1 MMAFTGWGYPGSA
14 FDASDKPALWNFIE
28 RRLGLTRARPTPPI
42 DAKTIA
48 VPASRLDAASAE
60 ALRALLGAENFTTDG
75 ETRLLHSFG
84 KSYRDLLRAR
94 RGEIGRVP
102 DAVAFPESAAQVAE
116 IFAVARSRRLKVIP
130 FGGGTNIVG
139 GVEPSPAWDGGVLTV
154 SLRRMNRLLALDE
167 ISQVAT
173 LEAGALGPELEAAL
187 NARGWT
193 LGHFPDSFEYS
204 TLGGWLATR
213 SAGMQSDARG
223 KIEDMVVALTCVTP
237 AGTIET
243 RAVPRGATGP
253 DLNQL
258 LVGSE
263 GIFGII
269 TSATMRVHRLA
280 TREYRGLL
288 MPDFATGVEFMQRC
302 WREGVPPSTMRL
314 SNPEETQLS
323 FTLKSPGSAWSRWF
337 SAAAKTYLRV
347 GRGFDFERVCLMIV
361 GWEGAAEDVAR
372 RRDRALALA
381 RECNAFD
388 AGVSA
393 GDSWFARKY
402 EYPLLRDLIMDI
414 GGMADVT
421 EASVLWKDA
430 LPVYEKVNAGLRQ
443 AVARDGVPGYI
454 GCHLSHVY
462 AHGVCLYFTFAA
474 AREPGNELAQYLRL
488 KKLAVDLLVSSGA
501 SLSHHHSIGYEHL
514 PWMRDYAG
522 APALA
527 AWRGVKAALDPDNL
541 CNPGKL
547 LPSAESA
554 LEHYW
559 PGWKSAA
566 PNDNA
571 P

>member
-1 MMAFTGWGYPGSA
+1 MMTFTGWGYPGSA
-14 FDASDKPALWNFIE
+14 FDVSDKPALWDYI
-28 RRLGLTRARPTPPI
+28 RAKMGVSRDRPTPPV
-42 DAKTIA
+42 DPKTI
-48 VPASRLDAASAE
+48 VIPRSRLEPAVAT
-60 ALRALLGAENFTTDG
+60 ALREALGAENFATDD
-75 ETRLLHSFG
+75 EARLLHSFG

-94 RGEIGRVP
+94 RGEIGRLP
-102 DAVAFPESAAQVAE
+102 DAVAFPGSHAQVE
-116 IFAVARSRRLKVIP
+116 QVIAVARTHRLKVVP

-139 GVEPSPAWDGGVLTV
+139 GVEPSPAWAGGVLTV

-167 ISQVAT
+167 VSQVAT

-223 KIEDMVVALTCVTP
+223 KIEDMVVALKLAAP

-243 RAVPRGATGP
+243 RPVPRGATGP

-258 LVGSE
+258 VVGSE
-263 GIFGII
+263 GVFGII
-269 TSATMRVHRLA
+269 TEATMRVYPLKARA
-280 TREYRGLL
+280 YRGLL
-288 MPDFATGVEFMQRC
+288 LPDFRTGMELMRRC
-302 WREGVPPSTMRL
+302 WREGVPPATMRL

-323 FTLKSPGSAWSRWF
+323 FTLKPVRGAWSRWF
-337 SAAAKTYLRV
+337 AAAAKAYLRV
-347 GRGFDFERVCLMIV
+347 GRRFDFNQVCLMIV
-361 GWEGAAEDVAR
+361 GWEGTPEEIAR
-372 RRDRALALA
+372 QRERVLTLA

-388 AGVSA
+388 AGAGA
-393 GDSWFARKY
+393 GDAWFARKY
-402 EYPLLRDLIMDI
+402 EYPLLRDLVMDI

-430 LPVYEKVNAGLRQ
+430 LPTYEKVHAALRA
-443 AVARDGVPGYI
+443 AVARDGVPGYV

-462 AHGVCLYFTFAA
+462 AEGVCLYFTFAT
-474 AREPGNELAQYLRL
+474 ARESGNELPQYLRL
-488 KKLAVDLLVSSGA
+488 KQLAVDTLVASGA

-527 AWRGVKAALDPDNL
+527 ALRGVKTALDPENL

-547 LPSAESA
+547 LPADDSA

-559 PGWKSAA
+559 PGWRSGAA
-566 PNDNA
+566 TKTP
-571 P
+571 